1 MSPIL
6 KSATGTSGKWWVTLL
21 NCAPHSTKQQTLNL
35 DGGEQDY
42 LQNGRIKER
51 EIGEKGILQKI
62 EIRKFKGGKRENC
75 VERIT
80 AEKNKI

>member
-1 MSPIL
+1 MVGYFTQLCSTFHQTANTEFGWWRTRL
-6 KSATGTSGKWWVTLL
+6 SSKWE
-21 NCAPHSTKQQTLNL
+21 NQ
-35 DGGEQDY
+35 
-42 LQNGRIKER
+42 RER
-51 EIGEKGILQKI
+51 ERGEKGILQKI